1 MKGKLLLD
9 SLSIWCMFSPPFLL
23 FFAWKRVLSTP
34 QPIPKW
40 RAILDWGALLSISA
54 LLVTFVVAF
63 LTNNCN
69 ADLGD
74 WSCVIRWRSFAGIV
88 IRSSPVMILLALF
101 GRKGTRILGALTVL
115 AIDFDCIL
123 VDMMA

>member
-1 MKGKLLLD
+1 MKGKLFFDL
-9 SLSIWCMFSPPFLL
+9 LSICCMFSPPFLL
-23 FFAWKRVLSTP
+23 FFVWKGLLSAS
-34 QPIPKW
+34 QPITKW
-40 RAILDWGALLSISA
+40 RAILEWGALLSISA
-54 LLVTFVVAF
+54 LLVTFIVAL

-74 WSCVIRWRSFAGIV
+74 WSCVVRWRSFTGLV
-88 IRSSPVMILLALF
+88 IRFSPIMILVALF
-101 GRKGTRILGALTVL
+101 GRKGTRILGTLTVL

>member
-1 MKGKLLLD
+1 MRGKLLFD
-9 SLSIWCMFSPPFLL
+9 ALSVWCIFSPPFLL
-23 FFAWKRVLSTP
+23 FFAWKRLLSAP
-34 QPIPKW
+34 QPITKW
-40 RAILDWGALLSISA
+40 RAILAWGALLSISA
-54 LLVTFVVAF
+54 LLVTFIVAF
-63 LTNNCN
+63 LMNNCN

-74 WSCVIRWRSFAGIV
+74 WSCVVRWRSFAGLV

-101 GRKGTRILGALTVL
+101 GEKGTQILGALTVL